1 MSRLIAVII
10 IVMGTQFLGCSEEY
24 KGEDYN
30 PGSNG
35 EPPKKLE
42 LVYSK
47 KIIVEE
53 KNYVRALG
61 EIHAFLVEN
70 DFSPVYRSCFTHAL
84 DVRLTIDPKRH
95 RENFPCVV
103 IMAVK
108 GAPTKIYLSVV
119 IEEVKFNQ
127 LNDDNRLALTVS
139 MYGLADLVGLFSE
152 TIEPNLIKLYQAPP
166 PNSLRVAP

>member
-1 MSRLIAVII
+1 MSKLIAVFII
-10 IVMGTQFLGCSEEY
+10 AMAMILLGCSEEFRA
-24 KGEDYN
+24 EDYN
-30 PGSNG
+30 PGPNG

-47 KIIVEE
+47 EIIAEE

-70 DFSPVYRSCFTHAL
+70 DFSPIYRSCFTEAL
-84 DVRLTIDPKRH
+84 DVRLTIDPKRQ

-119 IEEVKFNQ
+119 IEEIKFNQ
-127 LNDDNRLALTVS
+127 LNDDNRLVLTVS
-139 MYGLADLVGLFSE
+139 MYGLEDLVGLFSE
-152 TIEPNLIKLYQAPP
+152 TIEPNLFKLYQAPP
-166 PNSLRVAP
+166 SNSLRVAP